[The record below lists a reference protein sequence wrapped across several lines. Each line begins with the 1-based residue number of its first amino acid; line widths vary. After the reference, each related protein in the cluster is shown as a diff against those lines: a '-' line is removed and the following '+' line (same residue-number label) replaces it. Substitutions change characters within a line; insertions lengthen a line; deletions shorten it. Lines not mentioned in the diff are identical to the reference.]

1 MTDKQKASELTLK
14 LEGEIGTS
22 PHSRQ
27 AIEEAFIEMAEW
39 KDKQYPHW
47 NKQEENDIYFTIDD
61 WDLHIFVCIMKDS
74 KVCTWTGIKDES
86 ADGYIETH
94 LVPDK
99 SQYTID
105 NIVYWTEVK
114 KI

>member
-1 MTDKQKASELTLK
+1 MTNKEKAIELALK

-27 AIEEAFIEMAEW
+27 AIEETFIEMAEW

-47 NKQEENDIYFTIDD
+47 NKQEENDIYFAIDD
-61 WDLHIFVCIMKDS
+61 WETHKFVCIMKDS
-74 KVCTWTGIKDES
+74 QVCTWTGIKDES
-86 ADGYIETH
+86 ADGHIETH

-99 SQYTID
+99 EQYTID
-105 NIVYWTEVK
+105 DIVYWTE
-114 KI
+114 ITI

>member
-1 MTDKQKASELTLK
+1 MTDKEKSAELTLK

-27 AIEEAFIEMAEW
+27 AIEETLMEIVEW

-47 NKQEENDIYFTIDD
+47 NKQEENDIYFAIDD
-61 WDLHIFVCIMKDS
+61 WELHNFVCIMKDS
-74 KVCTWTGIKDES
+74 QVCTWTGIKDES
-86 ADGYIETH
+86 ADGHIETH

-99 SQYTID
+99 EQYTID
-105 NIVYWTEVK
+105 DIVYWTE
-114 KI
+114 III

>member
-1 MTDKQKASELTLK
+1 MTNEEKAAELTLK

-27 AIEEAFIEMAEW
+27 AIKEAILDMAKW

-47 NKQEENDIYFTIDD
+47 NKQEENDIYLSIDD
-61 WDLHIFVCIMKDS
+61 WEFHKFVCIMKDS
-74 KVCTWTGIKDES
+74 QVCTWTGIKDET

-94 LVPDK
+94 LVPNK

-105 NIVYWTEVK
+105 SIVYWTE
-114 KI
+114 ITL